1 MKASIRGRIDLAL
14 PVRVTSFELIG
25 DRTPFMRTDVMT
37 LEIRGPFVGRRGD
50 QSLWDEIEPEALAS
64 LLKGFEGQD
73 PARSGIR
80 SRLAAP
86 RLHGRL
92 DPRGGG
98 HHLPFMG
105 VLGDDSSQD
114 HMAGRYGWQ
123 GSGQG
128 LEGRWKVSVDLIGS
142 PHRTH

>member
-73 PARSGIR
+73 L
-80 SRLAAP
+80 LAVESDP
-86 RLHGRL
+86 GWLHLDHERL
-92 DPRGGG
+92 DPRSGG
-98 HHLPFMG
+98 HHLPLMG
-105 VLGDDSSQD
+105 ILGDDSDQD
-114 HMAGRYGWQ
+114 HMAGRHGWQ
-123 GSGQG
+123 RSGQG

-142 PHRTH
+142 PRRTH